1 MKKLALAFFLFTLPV
16 SGSSEKK
23 LFKVLGQ
30 DKGEIILIPYVPPM
44 LGVKQISGPPIPMA
58 GSLSCKWHN
67 KMDEKLSITV
77 LIGQCD
83 GGITVK
89 LVSLDLNQ

>member
-1 MKKLALAFFLFTLPV
+1 MKKLILFLLLFPQPT
-16 SGSSEKK
+16 EKK

-30 DKGEIILIPYVPPM
+30 DKGEFILMPYTVPI
-44 LGVKQISGPPIPMA
+44 LGVKQISGPTIPLA

-67 KMDEKLSITV
+67 IPDEKNPHFTD

-83 GGITVK
+83 SGIVVK